1 MHAINST
8 YFKVLTFLLYLDSSI
23 ILYDVEKL
31 HITLRIVIIAKSIRM
46 IYQIANILNESF
58 WQRGK

>member
-23 ILYDVEKL
+23 KLYDAEKL